1 MYWPSFIHRSLSR
14 RRIVSSAYH
23 LLAPIRRYN
32 KCSGPSASLLSPSK
46 DIVQPEK
53 ETSLSWVQIF
63 DESPASY
70 GIDSWGGYVEMIPPK
85 ARLPYERV
93 INLENAL
100 DYISQGVF
108 TVYYRHSI
116 LKLPTEI
123 AKTELNGLRV
133 AKEGVTKMKATMT
146 IGKDLSGTFK
156 VQDNYTK
163 SVASVRFDAGAAL
176 RTLKSDGLIKR
187 DDWYIGY
194 MKYLSP
200 RSPLNHAT
208 VAHSHRNGTRVLSS
222 FPQPGIKD
230 LMLRLAR
237 HIINL

>member
-1 MYWPSFIHRSLSR
+1 MWEDGTLTHGHFSPNETFSMYWPSFVHRSLSCR
-14 RRIVSSAYH
+14 QIVSSAYH
-23 LLAPIRRYN
+23 LLAPIRRLN
-32 KCSGPSASLLSPSK
+32 TCNGPSASLLSSGK

-53 ETSLSWVQIF
+53 ETSLSWVQMF

-70 GIDSWGGYVEMIPPK
+70 GIDSWGGYVEMVPPK

-93 INLENAL
+93 VNLENAL
-100 DYISQGVF
+100 DYINHGLF

-116 LKLPTEI
+116 LKAPTEL
-123 AKTELNGLRV
+123 ARTELNGLRV

-187 DDWYIGY
+187 DD
-194 MKYLSP
+194 
-200 RSPLNHAT
+200 
-208 VAHSHRNGTRVLSS
+208 
-222 FPQPGIKD
+222 
-230 LMLRLAR
+230 
-237 HIINL
+237 

>member
-1 MYWPSFIHRSLSR
+1 MREDGTLTYGHFSLHQTLSMTWPSFVHRSLSCLQT
-14 RRIVSSAYH
+14 ISSAH
-23 LLAPIRRYN
+23 HFIAPIRRLN
-32 KCSGPSASLLSPSK
+32 KCSVVSDSLLSSSNDVIQK
-46 DIVQPEK
+46 K
-53 ETSLSWVQIF
+53 ETSLAWVQMF

-100 DYISQGVF
+100 DYISYGIF

-116 LKLPTEI
+116 LKAPTEL
-123 AKTELNGLRV
+123 AKTKLNGLRV

-146 IGKDLSGTFK
+146 IGKDLRGTFK

-187 DDWYIGY
+187 D
-194 MKYLSP
+194 
-200 RSPLNHAT
+200 
-208 VAHSHRNGTRVLSS
+208 V
-222 FPQPGIKD
+222 
-230 LMLRLAR
+230 
-237 HIINL
+237 